1 MRKPTNLKPLSRR
14 QKLLADLVAEG
25 LGNKEI
31 AIQMGLSEGVV
42 KVYLSIIFDKLGCQ
56 NRTQLALW
64 VLHGANN
71 PEEED
76 TADIRWLAHYR
87 DRRDEAIEVKGV
99 RRVKPISRRVKPI
112 SQGMFSSHFPTHYI
126 PAQDQMAEV

>member
-1 MRKPTNLKPLSRR
+1 MKPPTNLKPLSRR
-14 QKLLADLVAEG
+14 QKLLADFVAEG

-76 TADIRWLAHYR
+76 TADIRWLVYYR
-87 DRRDEAIEVKGV
+87 EKLYRPQP
-99 RRVKPISRRVKPI
+99 KPPRLTAVPI
-112 SQGMFSSHFPTHYI
+112 KQGMFSSHFPTHYI

>member
-31 AIQMGLSEGVV
+31 AIQMRLSEGVV
-42 KVYLSIIFDKLGCQ
+42 KFYLTIIFDKLGCQ

-64 VLHGANN
+64 VLHEANK
-71 PEEED
+71 PEDED

-87 DRRDEAIEVKGV
+87 DRRDKAIEVKGV
-99 RRVKPISRRVKPI
+99 RRVKSI
-112 SQGMFSSHFPTHYI
+112 SQGMFTSHFPPHYI
-126 PAQDQMAEV
+126 ATPMAEV